1 MSKYLKDLIAQD
13 LSKRLDGV
21 DDLLLVNVVGIDA
34 NSTVELRKRL
44 REKNISLLVIKNSL
58 AKRAT
63 EGTPL
68 ANAFEGCIGTNAII
82 WGGEDLIS
90 LAKEVMEL
98 DKDKAYKAFEPR
110 GGVMDGEHL
119 TATRVKEISTWPNRE
134 EQLSILSGMLTSAW
148 SQISAQLLSPGGKL
162 ASQIEEKSKGE
173 E

>member
-90 LAKEVMEL
+90 LAKEVIEL

-119 TATRVKEISTWPNRE
+119 TATRVKEISKWPNRE
-134 EQLSILSGMLTSAW
+134 EQLSILSGMLASAW